1 MTYPD
6 VLVVKTDNK
15 IGWSGG
21 GGTTILVPVREESY
35 DGVYLGCMNTSD
47 EETIA
52 FQVSSSLSEVMMT
65 SAPMAYPD
73 LLPADSGLLSS
84 QTE

>member
-15 IGWSGG
+15 IGWRGG
-21 GGTTILVPVREESY
+21 GGERGATTILVPVREESY

-47 EETIA
+47 EENDC
-52 FQVSSSLSEVMMT
+52 FPSVEFSF
-65 SAPMAYPD
+65 
-73 LLPADSGLLSS
+73 
-84 QTE
+84 

>member
-1 MTYPD
+1 MYWLLRQT
-6 VLVVKTDNK
+6 
-15 IGWSGG
+15 IRWGG
-21 GGTTILVPVREESY
+21 GGGGGLRGVTTILVPVREESY

-47 EETIA
+47 EEMIA

-65 SAPMAYPD
+65 SAPIAYPD